1 MKAIFFTDVHLVS
14 KTNVNRV
21 DNLPETQKLKLKELI
36 NICNNGDVD
45 VALSSGDIFDRHTP
59 AITTMNT
66 FTNFAECLNIPFILC
81 PGNHDLHGYN
91 YKTLET
97 TGLGYTCKLLKTYK
111 QIKLFKQNDE
121 YIDYDNFRIHFKE
134 TIDKEPMKEFMVD
147 RTTNEFHIGLIHDM
161 VYNKDFYNAVTTYD
175 NFNTN
180 LDAVFNG
187 HIHNGHEP
195 IYLNDTWFINTGS
208 VTRMHKPKPVFTHRY
223 AICNL
228 KGEKKHWE
236 VENKKFKCAV
246 EDTFNVIEK
255 KSFNDFISNIESK
268 SIQTNALDYM
278 FKKAKNSLT
287 DVAFNKLNELYDEVR

>member
-36 NICNNGDVD
+36 DVCSEDVD
-45 VALSSGDIFDRHTP
+45 IALSSGDMFDRHTP

-111 QIKLFKQNDE
+111 KIKLFKQNDE
-121 YIDYDNFRIHFKE
+121 YMDYDNFRIHFKQ
-134 TIDKEPMKEFMVD
+134 TIDKEPMKEFIVD
-147 RTTNEFHIGLIHDM
+147 RTTNEFHLGLIHDM
-161 VYNKDFYNAVTTYD
+161 VYNIDFYNAVTTYD
-175 NFNTN
+175 DFNTN
-180 LDAVFNG
+180 LDVVFNG

-195 IYLNDTWFINTGS
+195 IYLDDTWFINTGS
-208 VTRMHKPKPVFTHRY
+208 VTRMHKPKPVFIPRY
-223 AICNL
+223 AMCNL
-228 KGEKKHWE
+228 KGEKKHWV
-236 VENKKFKCAV
+236 VENKEFKCAI

-255 KSFNDFISNIESK
+255 RNFNDFISNIESK
-268 SIQTNALDYM
+268 NIQTNALDYM
-278 FKKAKNSLT
+278 FKKAKISLT
-287 DVAFNKLNELYDEVR
+287 ETSFNKLNELYDEVR